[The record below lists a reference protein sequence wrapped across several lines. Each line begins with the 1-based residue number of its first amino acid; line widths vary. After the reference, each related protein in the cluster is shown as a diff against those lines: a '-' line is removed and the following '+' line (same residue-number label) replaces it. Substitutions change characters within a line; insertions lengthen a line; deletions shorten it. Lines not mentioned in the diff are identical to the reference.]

1 MVENLQVH
9 HKDWISSQIPQKP
22 NNDGHDATRSLL
34 WWISRENLLTLMLDE
49 GVESD
54 AIKRGKLDTK
64 MAKAEFMDRRLNRKS
79 QARDWI
85 SSIPLT

>member
-1 MVENLQVH
+1 
-9 HKDWISSQIPQKP
+9 
-22 NNDGHDATRSLL
+22 
-34 WWISRENLLTLMLDE
+34 MLDE